1 MSEDQQTYE
10 TPEMT
15 QEQMAEKRKQLD
27 AFYEDVI
34 PHLEKQLKYE
44 ELRAA
49 IEMARL
55 KNLQAQ
61 VAMANMMAPEPEED
75 EDDEPTEQPLRRT
88 LRRDK

>member
-10 TPEMT
+10 TSEMT

-61 VAMANMMAPEPEED
+61 VAMANMMAPEPDED

>member
-1 MSEDQQTYE
+1 MSEDQQQYE

-15 QEQMAEKRKQLD
+15 QEEMQEKRQQLD
-27 AFYEDVI
+27 AFYDDII

-61 VAMANMMAPEPEED
+61 IAVANMMAPEPED
-75 EDDEPTEQPLRRT
+75 EDDFEEEPKRT

>member
-10 TPEMT
+10 TSEMT

-61 VAMANMMAPEPEED
+61 VALANMMAPEPEED